1 MIGMCAW
8 RILRESSRA
17 GSGRRGGDL
26 GIGFRRLRR
35 QRGHGCRR
43 LPFGFWRTSGY
54 PLSQDDSAGG
64 GEADRGDACARCF
77 GSSTGAGRRP
87 HQQQFVGQARRRH
100 RLPGAASDFRPEL
113 FVSGEFH
120 ARKPEPEAYLRCLAH
135 VGAAAEATLFV
146 DDSAR
151 NVAGAKRAG
160 LQAHLY
166 RSPDGLNLRL
176 GGFWTS
182 DGAIHGP
189 HFIEAAP
196 FPPIAPGAV
205 SVINA
210 CVHVPEEKGNFE
222 LALDLFERGRTR

>member
-1 MIGMCAW
+1 M
-8 RILRESSRA
+8 ILRAAVRPTAETLALAASV
-17 GSGRRGGDL
+17 
-26 GIGFRRLRR
+26 RR
-35 QRGHGCRR
+35 QARVAVLTNNNLLVKR
-43 LPFGFWRTSGY
+43 
-54 PLSQDDSAGG
+54 A
-64 GEADRGDACARCF
+64 ADTVF
-77 GSSTGAGRRP
+77 
-87 HQQQFVGQARRRH
+87 
-100 RLPGAASDFRPEL
+100 PEL
-113 FVSGEFH
+113 RPIFGPNFFVSGEFH

-151 NVAGAKRAG
+151 NVAGAERAG
-160 LQAHLY
+160 LQADLY

-205 SVINA
+205 SVVNA

-222 LALDLFERGRTR
+222 LALDLFEWTPFVGPRGVEFKV